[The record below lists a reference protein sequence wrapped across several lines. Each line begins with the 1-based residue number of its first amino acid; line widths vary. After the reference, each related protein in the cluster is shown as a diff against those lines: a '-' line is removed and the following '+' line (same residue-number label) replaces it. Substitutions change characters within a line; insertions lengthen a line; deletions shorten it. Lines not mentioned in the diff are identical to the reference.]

1 MKRIKVLKAYF
12 ITWLFI
18 LYIIYANAELLGTFF
33 MATVVFSSAII
44 GLLAVGTLYQIVS
57 GFHIMMLGG
66 TFGALAY
73 KKTGYEFYIR
83 SIDSILPA
91 NIAHMLRSRKSQQ
104 KMLFTQEESRSII
117 DWLEDKFRKQKS
129 YINFFI
135 NTSML
140 VGLLGTFVGLV
151 EAIDHMGQI
160 ILGLNEG
167 EVDLRQIMQDFS
179 GPLSGM
185 AIGFG
190 ASLFGVVAAVIL
202 GLNGYILF
210 RYQDTLI
217 DGIEEWLK
225 DRIVDIAPENMGGVS
240 ATPNAL
246 PEQRKSFM
254 DIFLEQMTNFT
265 NEISK
270 LSSSGDNTK
279 AMMHSLSAISESM
292 EMQKEMLK
300 SLVQTQEK
308 YYLKLESITH
318 KMSENQEHANQRF
331 YEEQALL
338 HGTFENHGKLLEQTN
353 KTLLTVGNGI
363 NNLEHKITE
372 QNLSVSSLVDIG
384 EKNYKE
390 SGRLHADFM
399 GAIDT
404 VNSNIKH
411 ETEVINSF
419 ASTQENRAERA
430 LETLSS
436 MLNKFSEFDTRVSRN
451 TNVLHDIAS
460 LQKVQMEEG
469 AKSYSALQRTAASI
483 NEIAKS
489 KLTSIE
495 YLLQTHSE
503 EAKKGIQN
511 QIATLKVLDEI
522 LSAAEKTKTALGS
535 IVSMQEEARD
545 DAAKKASDVLSQINE
560 LNGSIHSAKLSLEG
574 LLRLGENFEVGYRG
588 AQNDIIDTINS
599 LGNGMSANK
608 VHMLEIQKNTEFLNE
623 TQKQSL
629 EKQTR
634 LFEDLVS
641 QISKIEQMLSLKYS
655 QDKESQDGAISKIEG
670 KFEETRDGLAQIAD
684 ILNKLNDTILASE
697 IVPSSHKT
705 EDDDKKGFLSI
716 LFGKK

>member
-18 LYIIYANAELLGTFF
+18 LYIIYANSELLGTFF

-83 SIDSILPA
+83 GIDSILPA

-265 NEISK
+265 TEISK

-292 EMQKEMLK
+292 EMQKEMLR

-308 YYLKLESITH
+308 YYLKLEAITH

-353 KTLLTVGNGI
+353 KALWTVGSGI

-372 QNLSVSSLVDIG
+372 QNISVSSLVDIG

-390 SGRLHADFM
+390 SGRLHSDFM

-411 ETEVINSF
+411 ETEVLSGM

-430 LETLSS
+430 LETLNS
-436 MLNKFSEFDTRVSRN
+436 MLNKFSEFDTKVSRN

-469 AKSYSALQRTAASI
+469 AKSYSSLQRTATSI

-511 QIATLKVLDEI
+511 QISTLKVLDEI
-522 LSAAEKTKTALGS
+522 LSAAEKTKTAIGS
-535 IVSMQEEARD
+535 LAAVQEEARED
-545 DAAKKASDVLSQINE
+545 TAKSASHILSEISE
-560 LNGSIHSAKLSLEG
+560 LNGSVQSAKLSLEG
-574 LLRLGENFEVGYRG
+574 ILRLGESFETGYRG
-588 AQNDIIDTINS
+588 AHSNIVELISS
-599 LGNGMSANK
+599 LGEGISANK

-629 EKQTR
+629 DEQER
-634 LFEDLVS
+634 LFGDLVS
-641 QISKIEQMLSLKYS
+641 QISKIEQMLSARYMQNQEL
-655 QDKESQDGAISKIEG
+655 QETAVSKIEG
-670 KFEETRDGLAQIAD
+670 KLGETKEGLVEIAT
-684 ILNKLNDTILASE
+684 ILNKLNDTILESQ
-697 IVPSSHKT
+697 IPSMHKS
-705 EDDDKKGFLSI
+705 DDDKKGFLSL